1 MKLRDLSSKLQ
12 NLCSEGY
19 SLEDVFIDIEGNNTD
34 LADIEVRKVTR
45 LGDDKKDMI
54 VLAAW
59 NKNEKV

>member
-1 MKLRDLSSKLQ
+1 MKLRDLSLKLQ
-12 NLCSEGY
+12 NLCHDGY